1 MNDQNQIGA
10 GLAPIFAIIGFI
22 IALYD
27 IFSVHS
33 GVLVQLAL
41 GGLGYLLFLH

>member
-10 GLAPIFAIIGFI
+10 GLALIFAIIGFI

-27 IFSVHS
+27 I
-33 GVLVQLAL
+33 LAKKKNKSISKMINML
-41 GGLGYLLFLH
+41 MHIGND